1 MTKEQLIRNL
11 QMDASI
17 ALDCKSIKYNPDR
30 INQKVTQ
37 YVEELTTNVRI
48 QNIEMCSSITI
59 EHIDV
64 DRLYFEITFKIIFV
78 FKNEFS
84 FNDKL
89 FMIIGKGGE

>member
-11 QMDASI
+11 QMDVEI
-17 ALDCKSIKYNPDR
+17 ALDCKGIKYNPDR

-37 YVEELTTNVRI
+37 YVEEMTTNVRI

-64 DRLYFEITFKIIFV
+64 DRLYFEITFKTIFV

-84 FNDKL
+84 FSDKL
-89 FMIIGKGGE
+89 FMIIGKDGE